1 MFPSRDVCKP
11 TEETLDLR
19 LLDKFWGAVWF
30 CVGETLACAHTV
42 ISIEANA
49 GNNIH
54 ALKIQRAVVSARMI
68 GHMNLLDGTDNEVR
82 TVDSQWQVL
91 R

>member
-19 LLDKFWGAVWF
+19 LLDKFWGAVRF
-30 CVGETLACAHTV
+30 CVGETLAGTHTV
-42 ISIEANA
+42 ISIKANA

-54 ALKIQRAVVSARMI
+54 ALKIQRSVISARMI
-68 GHMNLLDGTDNEVR
+68 GDMNLLDGTDNEVR
-82 TVDSQWQVL
+82 TVDK
-91 R
+91 